1 MGRCPQGCH
10 GSLSVPLD
18 EALGIA
24 PYQRS
29 SDELVRLGCLLSV
42 VMPYELARWMLGQ
55 WSGVQVSASTLWNW
69 VEQTGRAARA
79 EVLTQ
84 LQASAG
90 AMVPESLA
98 QDIATLP
105 LAIAADGV
113 MVPMRPVAGT
123 PKGKIQWREVKVG
136 VLARLGQRVKRSGET
151 VTRLVHRRLVAVL
164 GDIDTFI
171 PHLQQ
176 EAQRQSFDSAPRVI
190 WLSDGGR
197 GFWRVYQQCFA
208 HCATGILDF
217 YHAAGHLWR
226 ATTALFENPRSAEA
240 RAWFKHWRHQ
250 LRQGQHHTVL
260 ASLTYL
266 INANL
271 LQGKTLLML
280 LRVQA
285 YFQRHHTHIHYQR
298 FEKQHLPLGSG
309 MVESACKWLIQQRF
323 KGVGM
328 RWSEDGLNHLLVL
341 RLAWAN
347 ERFDNLFPRVRD
359 VKQKYSP
366 IP

>member
-24 PYQRS
+24 PHQRS

-42 VMPYELARWMLGQ
+42 VMPYELASWMLGQ

-69 VEQTGRAARA
+69 VEQTGRAAQA
-79 EVLTQ
+79 EVLAQ
-84 LQASAG
+84 LESSSEAI
-90 AMVPESLA
+90 VPESLA
-98 QDIATLP
+98 ADIATLP

-136 VLARLGQRVKRSGET
+136 VLARLAQRVERSGET
-151 VTRLVHRRLVAVL
+151 LTRLVHRRLVAVL

-208 HCATGILDF
+208 HCAVGILDF

-240 RAWFKHWRHQ
+240 RAWFKQWRHQ
-250 LRQGQHHTVL
+250 LRHGQHHTVL

-266 INANL
+266 INTNL
-271 LQGKTLLML
+271 LQGKKLLTL

-285 YFQRHHTHIHYQR
+285 YFQRHHAHIHYQR

-328 RWSEDGLNHLLVL
+328 RWSEDGFNHLLVL
-341 RLAWAN
+341 RLAWVN
-347 ERFDNLFPRVRD
+347 ERFDDLFPRVRD
-359 VKQKYSP
+359 AKQRYSP